1 VDKNVNKILNLFLFS
16 LEMDL
21 TIRYN
26 ADLLAKPEPEDDTSN
41 QWWLTVKILK
51 KLGFRASYYGKG
63 IAVYFVGGHDDIIRD
78 DDVRIETSVYDAS
91 KVVSFRNHHSD
102 VLGNRGQMAFSLE
115 MYANLQS
122 YMPMFDFMPPNGD
135 AVTLAK
141 NYLFMLSELARE
153 TNVKALRDQLLRLV

>member
-1 VDKNVNKILNLFLFS
+1 
-16 LEMDL
+16 MDL

-51 KLGFRASYYGKG
+51 KLGFSADFSGKG
-63 IAVYFVGGHDDIIRD
+63 IVINFVGGYDDIVRGN
-78 DDVRIETSVYDAS
+78 DVRIETFVYDAS

-115 MYANLQS
+115 MYANRRS
-122 YMPMFDFMPPNGD
+122 YMPMFDFMPNGD